1 MKWGIIGAGNIA
13 KRFAQS
19 QSHIENSCIY
29 AISARNHE
37 KREKFKETYGV
48 QHAYSA
54 PLEVLE
60 DPQVEANRRITY
72 SSKTGESTVYGRNEV
87 FTYSCLQSF

>member
-19 QSHIENSCIY
+19 QNHIKNSCIY
-29 AISARNHE
+29 AISARNKD
-37 KREKFKETYGV
+37 KREAFKQQYGV
-48 QHAYSA
+48 EHAYST

-60 DPQVEANRRITY
+60 DPQVELLPDTGY
-72 SSKTGESTVYGRNEV
+72 EESSDSE
-87 FTYSCLQSF
+87 

>member
-37 KREKFKETYGV
+37 KREIFKETYGV

-60 DPQVEANRRITY
+60 DPQVELLPDTGY
-72 SSKTGESTVYGRNEV
+72 EESSDSE
-87 FTYSCLQSF
+87 